1 MMAGNVTIIVNPL
14 FFLPKKKENLKSVLY
29 LYCTILIIWITTI
42 GKG

>member
-1 MMAGNVTIIVNPL
+1 MMAGTL
-14 FFLPKKKENLKSVLY
+14 YFSCQKDKENLKSVLY

>member
-1 MMAGNVTIIVNPL
+1 MMAGTL
-14 FFLPKKKENLKSVLY
+14 YFSCQKKENLKSVLY